1 MRTAVFGIT
10 AFVAAALLFLV
21 QPMAAKMALPV
32 LGGSAS
38 VWTTAM
44 LFFQVGLLAGYA
56 WVHLLARRLS
66 PRGQVIAH
74 LALLAAAAC
83 LLPPGL
89 SRTGLPPVD
98 AFPAPW
104 LLLAL
109 ALGFGL
115 PYVAVAATGPLVQR
129 WFASTDDP
137 RASDPYFLYAA
148 SNAGSF
154 AGLLVYPFLVEP
166 SLPARALGT
175 GGGDTDG
182 LSQAGAWSAAYGA
195 LALLLVACAA
205 LLLTSGRSAAADTG
219 TTARPTLRRKL
230 LWIALAL
237 VPSSA
242 SLGTTQ
248 HLTTDLASVPLLWI
262 VPLAIYLL
270 TFVIAFAPRLRL
282 PRGAMPVA
290 YGVLAVATAVSF
302 HDPVRAFGLPIL
314 VIPLAALFALGILL
328 HGRLADLRPGPDHL
342 TEYYL
347 AIAIG
352 GALGGV
358 LNAIV
363 APALFATIAE
373 YPIALALA
381 AFLGAPDEDETPRRA
396 GLATLLDIAAPIAVA
411 CAALLT
417 SRLVAT
423 SVEGVAWTA
432 WLRALLPALVALGFL
447 GWPRRFAWSL
457 AALLAAS
464 WVMTQAP
471 PGAIHR
477 DRSFYGVHRVVSS
490 TGPSMLA
497 TDASGRQVV
506 LAQKLHVLI
515 DGVTRHGSQPLDPE
529 RRRVPT
535 TYYHPSGPLGDV
547 VRGLRLKGP
556 LTDVGIVGLGAGT
569 IAAYGEPGENF
580 TYFEID
586 PKVAAIAR
594 DPRLFTY
601 LSDARAETTIALGDG
616 RRSLAAREDAR
627 FDLLIVD
634 AFSSDAIPAHLITRE
649 ALALY
654 LSRLKPG
661 GCVAF
666 HLTNRFLALD
676 PVLGAIAADLGA
688 PAAVMRDTTLTPQ
701 QLFEG
706 KDLSKWGVVARPGE
720 RLPVETTGGWG
731 KLVSDP
737 AAYPARAHWTDDR
750 SDVVGL
756 LFAR

>member
-1 MRTAVFGIT
+1 MRTAAFGVT
-10 AFVAAALLFLV
+10 AFLAAALLFLV

-38 VWTTAM
+38 VWTTSM

-56 WVHLLARRLS
+56 WVHLLARRLR
-66 PRGQVIAH
+66 PRAQVLAH
-74 LALLAAAAC
+74 LALLGSAAV

-89 SRTGLPPVD
+89 ARTGLPPVD
-98 AFPAPW
+98 ASPAPW

-109 ALGFGL
+109 AVGFGL
-115 PYVAVAATGPLVQR
+115 PYVAIAATGPLVQR

-137 RASDPYFLYAA
+137 RAADPYFLYAA

-154 AGLLVYPFLVEP
+154 AGLLLYPFLVEP
-166 SLPARALGT
+166 RLPARALGAT
-175 GGGDTDG
+175 SSSG
-182 LSQAGAWSAAYGA
+182 LSQAGAWSIGYGVLA
-195 LALLLVACAA
+195 LAIAGCAA
-205 LLLTSGRSAAADTG
+205 LLLAGRTRVEVEVASTPKPAW
-219 TTARPTLRRKL
+219 RLRIQWAL
-230 LWIALAL
+230 LAL

-242 SLGTTQ
+242 TLGTTQ
-248 HLTTDLASVPLLWI
+248 HITTDLAAVPLLWI
-262 VPLAIYLL
+262 VPLALYLL
-270 TFVIAFAPRLRL
+270 TFVIAFAPGARL
-282 PRGAMPVA
+282 PRGVLFIV
-290 YGVLAVATAVSF
+290 YGVLAVATACSF

-314 VIPLAALFALGILL
+314 AIPLATLFALGLLL
-328 HGRLADLRPGPDHL
+328 HGRLAELRPDRDHL
-342 TEYYL
+342 TDYYL
-347 AIAIG
+347 AIAVG

-363 APALFATIAE
+363 APALFSTVAE

-381 AFLGAPDEDETPRRA
+381 AFLGLPQEEAARRP
-396 GLATLLDIAAPIAVA
+396 GLAAALDLLSPVAVA
-411 CAALLT
+411 AAAVVT
-417 SRLVAT
+417 SRLVPT
-423 SVEGVAWTA
+423 SMEGARWTS
-432 WLRALLPALVALGFL
+432 WLQALIPALIALATI

-457 AALLAAS
+457 AVLLAAA
-464 WVMTQAP
+464 WIATQSPVTAL
-471 PGAIHR
+471 HR
-477 DRSFYGVHRVVSS
+477 DRSFYGVHRVVRV
-490 TGPSMLA
+490 TGPSMLG
-497 TDASGRQVV
+497 TDASGRQV
-506 LAQKLHVLI
+506 LLSQKLNVLV

-547 VRGLRLKGP
+547 VRALRLKGP
-556 LTDVGIVGLGAGT
+556 LADVGIIGLGAGT
-569 IAAYGEPGENF
+569 IAAYGEPGERF

-594 DPRLFTY
+594 DTSLFTY
-601 LSDARAETTIALGDG
+601 LADARAETTIVLGDG
-616 RRSLAAREDAR
+616 RRSLAASGDRR
-627 FDLLIVD
+627 FDLLVVD
-634 AFSSDAIPAHLITRE
+634 AFSSDAIPAHLITKE

-676 PVLGAIAADLGA
+676 PVVGAIAADLGA
-688 PAAVMRDTTLTPQ
+688 PASVMRDTTLTQQ

-706 KDLSKWGVVARPGE
+706 KDLSKWAVVAAPGAA
-720 RLPVETTGGWG
+720 LPIESTGGWS

-737 AAYPARAHWTDDR
+737 SVYPPRAHWTDDR